1 MSDITTPMPQPTVPA
16 DGSVES
22 MLAWMVYCIGAHETG
37 GDNINF
43 ITHWYGED
51 RQPWCNMT
59 ITYAAWHSG
68 NAQNVCGGT
77 KRDYTVN
84 HAQWFY
90 NRGQWHTDTAGI
102 QRGDIV
108 FFDWAGTNSI
118 SAIDHVGIVE
128 SVSGSD
134 VHTIEGNIDNVCKR
148 MVRHS
153 DYIVGYGRPVYSSA
167 SPTPTPTPTPT
178 PSGNTYT
185 VVSGDT
191 MSRIAAKLGVTLDAL
206 IAANPQVTNPDYID
220 VGQILNVPGAVDVP
234 PPTPDPVPDPTP
246 TPTPVPSPPYCSL
259 FNLQYA
265 QTHSGTHKSDVLA
278 LQKALARTVGLDYS
292 SGPGIY
298 GPLTTAAVAKFQRLQ
313 GWSATGAPSF
323 DVLNLLASKT
333 GLLIPA
339 P

>member
-1 MSDITTPMPQPTVPA
+1 MSQA
-16 DGSVES
+16 LEN
-22 MLAWMVYCIGAHETG
+22 MVNQMIACIGAAEHN
-37 GDNINF
+37 GDNVNF
-43 ITHWYGED
+43 ITDWYGENG
-51 RQPWCNMT
+51 QPWCNMT
-59 ITYAAWHSG
+59 ITYAAWHS
-68 NAQNVCGGT
+68 NNQAAVCFNV
-77 KRDYTVN
+77 KRDYTVD
-84 HAQWFY
+84 HAQAFK
-90 NRGQWHTDTAGI
+90 NHGQWHTDTAGI

-108 FFDWAGTNSI
+108 FFDWDGSNSI

-153 DYIVGYGRPVYSSA
+153 DYIVGYGRPAYAPDAAPVTPK
-167 SPTPTPTPTPT
+167 PT
-178 PSGNTYT
+178 
-185 VVSGDT
+185 
-191 MSRIAAKLGVTLDAL
+191 
-206 IAANPQVTNPDYID
+206 
-220 VGQILNVPGAVDVP
+220 
-234 PPTPDPVPDPTP
+234 PVPDPTP
-246 TPTPVPSPPYCSL
+246 APPVVIVPTPVPSPPYCSL

-265 QTHSGTHKSDVLA
+265 QTHSGSHKPDVLA

-313 GWSATGAPSF
+313 GWSATGSVTTF